1 METLSADVDSL
12 TDVEQ
17 DARDIQIFVQ
27 HSVDDPPIA
36 EAAFTRIVQRNQ
48 QNVLKFLG
56 RLGCNYHN
64 ALDLCQD
71 VFIAV
76 ATKAHQLRN
85 PLAFKGWL
93 KKISYHM
100 AVNESLRKK
109 KFLSL
114 DSEDMQLRN
123 IGSTGLP
130 HAHDSEAPDRRLLQ
144 SEKIAM
150 VRRAIAQLR
159 NIDKEMIELFYNR
172 KLSLLEIQRMLD
184 IPMGTVKR
192 RLFTARHR
200 AKELLERLD
209 AA

>member
-1 METLSADVDSL
+1 MKVFVRKNFSL
-12 TDVEQ
+12 W
-17 DARDIQIFVQ
+17 I
-27 HSVDDPPIA
+27 
-36 EAAFTRIVQRNQ
+36 
-48 QNVLKFLG
+48 LKT
-56 RLGCNYHN
+56 CNYEI
-64 ALDLCQD
+64 L
-71 VFIAV
+71 V
-76 ATKAHQLRN
+76 LRDCLT
-85 PLAFKGWL
+85 P
-93 KKISYHM
+93 
-100 AVNESLRKK
+100 
-109 KFLSL
+109 
-114 DSEDMQLRN
+114 
-123 IGSTGLP
+123 
-130 HAHDSEAPDRRLLQ
+130 HDSEAPDRRLLQ